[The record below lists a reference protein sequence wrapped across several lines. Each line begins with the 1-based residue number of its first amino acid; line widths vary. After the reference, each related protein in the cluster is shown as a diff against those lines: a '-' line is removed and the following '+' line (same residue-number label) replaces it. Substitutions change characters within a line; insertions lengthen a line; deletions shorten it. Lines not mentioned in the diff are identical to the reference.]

1 MTFAHPLW
9 LLAGVALAAL
19 FLWAAHRASR
29 RGAASAL
36 AYSDLAFFAA
46 ATRARFDP
54 ALAVALACALALVA
68 FGAALA
74 APRIVAT
81 LPARGG
87 AVVLCV
93 DTSGSMRATD
103 VVPTRSDAAAAAVRA
118 FVDGVPDGTRLGIV
132 AFSSGAGVVIP
143 PTRDKDAV
151 RDAIDRIPPPNGGT
165 AIGDALAAAARA
177 LPATGRRAIVL
188 ITDGVNNMGIDPLAA
203 AQQIG
208 AGGIEIDTVGIGTND
223 SGQFIPGTDE
233 AASIDEEALRQIAAS
248 ARGQYAR
255 ASDASALRGRLAAL
269 ANSTTREKRRI
280 DLELPPLALGGG
292 AVVLVGAAGMLL
304 AGRFP

>member
-1 MTFAHPLW
+1 MSFAHPLW
-9 LLAGVALAAL
+9 LLAGLTLAAL

-29 RGAASAL
+29 RAAAAAL
-36 AYSDLAFFAA
+36 AYSDLAFFTA
-46 ATRARFDP
+46 ATRARIDP
-54 ALAVALACALALVA
+54 ARVVALACALALFA

-81 LPARGG
+81 LPTRGG
-87 AVVLCV
+87 TIVLCV

-103 VVPTRSDAAAAAVRA
+103 VAPTRSDAAAAAVRA

-132 AFSSGAGVVIP
+132 SFSSGAGVLIP

-165 AIGDALAAAARA
+165 AIGDALAAAARE

-188 ITDGVNNMGIDPLAA
+188 ITDGVNNMGIDPLSA

-208 AGGIEIDTVGIGTND
+208 VAGIEIDTVGIGTND

-233 AASIDEEALRQIAAS
+233 AASIDEAALRAIAAS
-248 ARGQYAR
+248 ARGEYAR
-255 ASDASALRGRLAAL
+255 ASDASTLRARLAAL

-280 DLELPPLALGGG
+280 ELELPLALGGG
-292 AVVLVGAAGMLL
+292 VVLLASAAGMLL